1 MGHFITTD
9 TVTSGMFRATG
20 EVDEVKYAA
29 YVTKQTAQI
38 KRYRDKGRRDFA
50 NLTDAECESMTVS
63 VCSMYRHQFNIYAPA
78 EPR

>member
-1 MGHFITTD
+1 MSIITD
-9 TVTSGMFRATG
+9 TVTSGFFRATG
-20 EVDEVKYAA
+20 KVDEVKYDA
-29 YVTKQTAQI
+29 YVAKETRQI

-50 NLTDAECESMTVS
+50 GLTDTECESMALS

>member
-1 MGHFITTD
+1 MGHFIVD
-9 TVTSGMFRATG
+9 TVSSSLHRATG
-20 EVDEVKYAA
+20 KVDEVKYAA

-50 NLTDAECESMTVS
+50 SLTDAECVDMAAKL
-63 VCSMYRHQFNIYAPA
+63 CSMYRHQFNIYAPA